1 MTLAN
6 YYPLRIVFWP
16 VILMIAACALLLPT
30 LEGSKTAWALNGASL
45 LLCFLLA
52 VDMLQALPNDY
63 NRYRLYEA
71 RTAEIV
77 ALREEGET
85 DIHTFGVLSR
95 SKYDMFGPIE
105 LGSDSDSWLNQAT
118 ARYFG
123 VEKIAADRFE

>member
-1 MTLAN
+1 
-6 YYPLRIVFWP
+6 
-16 VILMIAACALLLPT
+16 
-30 LEGSKTAWALNGASL
+30 
-45 LLCFLLA
+45 
-52 VDMLQALPNDY
+52 MLQALPNDY

-105 LGSDSDSWLNQAT
+105 LGSDPDSWLNQAT

>member
-1 MTLAN
+1 
-6 YYPLRIVFWP
+6 
-16 VILMIAACALLLPT
+16 MIAACALLLPT
-30 LEGSKTAWALNGASL
+30 LEGPKTAWALNGASL